1 MTERPDSP
9 PPLDVRRIAATT
21 SVVVALVVAVLL
33 GYLLIDII
41 LLFFVGIVV
50 AAALQ
55 PSHSMLCRWGV
66 PKALSVLA
74 IYCVLLLG
82 VALIAI
88 VVGPVLIEQFSTFAA
103 DVPDGYARARS
114 LLQASTSAPLQLIG
128 QRLPPFER
136 LMQALTAAAPQ
147 WYAGAA
153 GITASVAM
161 VPVYF
166 VTVLAIGF
174 YWTIEVPRFERL
186 LVSLLPIEQRPRA
199 LNIWHEIESKLG
211 GFVRGQALAMLTVGA
226 ASAAGYALIGLP
238 NAMALGVLAGV
249 LEAVPLIGPA
259 LAAAPALILALP
271 LGGDT
276 VLLVIGLAMLLQ
288 LIENNVL
295 MPRIMQYAIG
305 ASALVNLL
313 AVLAFGTLYGIVGIL
328 VAIPMTAVFH
338 VLLDTLV
345 INPEP
350 IEQRQSLLGNPWAA
364 LRVRVWALR
373 QQARTRLRART
384 SRMGIDP
391 TTEDHV
397 GDAVDQRIETAAARV
412 EQAAL
417 QAEAPAEPWTPEAQ
431 ATVVNKLQQATE
443 EIAQA
448 AKSIE
453 ATDSSPAHDAE
464 PVVSRRGE

>member
-1 MTERPDSP
+1 
-9 PPLDVRRIAATT
+9 
-21 SVVVALVVAVLL
+21 
-33 GYLLIDII
+33 
-41 LLFFVGIVV
+41 
-50 AAALQ
+50 
-55 PSHSMLCRWGV
+55 MLCRWGV

-82 VALIAI
+82 ATLIAL
-88 VVGPVLIEQFSTFAA
+88 VVGPVLIEQFGKFAA
-103 DVPDGYARARS
+103 DVPDGYARARAF
-114 LLQASTSAPLQLIG
+114 LQASTSAPLQLIG

-136 LMQALTAAAPQ
+136 LMQALTGAAPQ

-153 GITASVAM
+153 GITATIVKI
-161 VPVYF
+161 PVYF

-259 LAAAPALILALP
+259 LAAAPALLLALP
-271 LGGDT
+271 LGGHT

-288 LIENNVL
+288 LIENNLL

-345 INPEP
+345 INAEP
-350 IEQRQSLLGNPWAA
+350 IDEQRQSLSGNPWAA
-364 LRVRVWALR
+364 LRVRVSALR
-373 QQARTRLRART
+373 QEARRRLRART

-391 TTEDHV
+391 ATTDHV
-397 GDAVDQRIETAAARV
+397 DDAVDQRIETAAARV
-412 EQAAL
+412 ERATL
-417 QAEAPAEPWTPEAQ
+417 QAEEPSEPWTHEAQ
-431 ATVVNKLQQATE
+431 AAVVDDLHKATE
-443 EIAQA
+443 EIVQA
-448 AKSIE
+448 VKCVVD
-453 ATDSSPAHDAE
+453 TVDSSPVHDPE
-464 PVVSRRGE
+464 IVVVSSRDGALAAEFVVGSQRVRRKHP